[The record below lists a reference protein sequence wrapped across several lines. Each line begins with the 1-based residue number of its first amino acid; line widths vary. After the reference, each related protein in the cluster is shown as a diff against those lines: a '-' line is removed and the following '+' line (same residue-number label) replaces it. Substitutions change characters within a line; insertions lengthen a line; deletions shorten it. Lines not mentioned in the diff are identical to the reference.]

1 MIDPPP
7 ELRKTWQPCNTHPV
21 DEVLVLRVDPLRLTA
36 ISTSL
41 EFAANIVGPCDTIL
55 VDRDRVPLIG
65 QLKDIIEEGVG
76 NSTTRTSD
84 CCGIERGSS
93 PAGRHFHVCVGNVR
107 RADAGFDRS
116 DSMPEKLLIAFGGDI
131 PAMILVKIIEFIEQ
145 VHRRLHVLL
154 DSKAN
159 HTGLTWFTVLIASSR
174 VEHLHI
180 SDFGDD
186 HEHVDG
192 EYQ

>member
-1 MIDPPP
+1 M
-7 ELRKTWQPCNTHPV
+7 
-21 DEVLVLRVDPLRLTA
+21 LVLRVDPLRLTA

-76 NSTTRTSD
+76 NSTTRTGD
-84 CCGIERGSS
+84 GCGIERGSS

-107 RADAGFDRS
+107 RADAGFGRG
-116 DSMPEKLLIAFGGDI
+116 DSMPEKLLITFGGDI

-174 VEHLHI
+174 VEHLLI
-180 SDFGDD
+180 LDFGDD